1 MLPNLPS
8 RPHPQCKDIIQY
20 QVMVSEESE
29 QVLIIIMCIHGE
41 LIYLALFCITYYCR
55 AYTYIYIY
63 TYIHIYIYTY
73 IVASQHDD
81 LALQS
86 TIIIYQVVVHNKQTV
101 AAQKKVTAAAAS
113 QLLGGAISY
122 LT

>member
-1 MLPNLPS
+1 M
-8 RPHPQCKDIIQY
+8 
-20 QVMVSEESE
+20 
-29 QVLIIIMCIHGE
+29 
-41 LIYLALFCITYYCR
+41 
-55 AYTYIYIY
+55 YT
-63 TYIHIYIYTY
+63 YTY

-101 AAQKKVTAAAAS
+101 AAHKKVTAAAAS

>member
-1 MLPNLPS
+1 MFPNLPS
-8 RPHPQCKDIIQY
+8 RPHPQSKDIIQY

-29 QVLIIIMCIHGE
+29 QVLVIIMCIHGE
-41 LIYLALFCITYYCR
+41 FIYLALLCITYHCR

-63 TYIHIYIYTY
+63 IYVYIYTY

-81 LALQS
+81 LASQS
-86 TIIIYQVVVHNKQTV
+86 TIIIYQVVVHSKQTV
-101 AAQKKVTAAAAS
+101 AAQKKVPAAAAS

>member
-1 MLPNLPS
+1 
-8 RPHPQCKDIIQY
+8 
-20 QVMVSEESE
+20 MVSEESE
-29 QVLIIIMCIHGE
+29 QVLIIIMCIHGD

-55 AYTYIYIY
+55 AYIY
-63 TYIHIYIYTY
+63 TYTY

-113 QLLGGAISY
+113 QLFGGAISY